1 MVQQHRKSCH
11 TTQSIQRSIVVSLF
25 HMATFSG
32 AHRAAQSPSA
42 TDILESLVLR
52 EPFKASS
59 LTGLT
64 QHQSDR
70 E

>member
-32 AHRAAQSPSA
+32 ARRTAQLPLP
-42 TDILESLVLR
+42 TNVVESLILQDA
-52 EPFKASS
+52 FKASS

-64 QHQSDR
+64 QDGRGR